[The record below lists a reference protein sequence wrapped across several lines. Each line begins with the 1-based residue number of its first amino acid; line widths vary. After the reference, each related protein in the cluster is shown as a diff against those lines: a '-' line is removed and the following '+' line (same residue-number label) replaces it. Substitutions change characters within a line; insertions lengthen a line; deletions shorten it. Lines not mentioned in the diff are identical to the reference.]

1 MSSHETV
8 SSYIGIKNENEFYS
22 SHYLSSNFGGDIKE
36 LLDKWQAEENENKE
50 KTPFSRIRAISRK
63 WFEDLDRLSSER
75 NTEKI
80 ADIQVSMLTEIFSIL
95 GYIISPRLHAVKDV
109 LIPVLCTYGA
119 KNDAP
124 KLIILPVLNKDTQ
137 TDPLSAQIS
146 SALYKD
152 TIFPEELK
160 ISPSENKNFS
170 DIINDHIFSDRY
182 PPRFIIL
189 ASIGQLILIDR
200 MKWPM
205 NRYLRFD
212 LNDILSRRD
221 LNTLKAFSALL
232 HIQSLLPESGEP
244 LIDSLDENSHKH
256 AYSVSEDLKFA
267 LRESIELLGNEAA
280 SQLIDRAKAQR
291 KGIYNRSSELSEK
304 LTYECLRYM
313 YRLLFLFY
321 IEARPE
327 LGYVPMKKSE
337 TYIKGYS
344 LESLRDLENIPLST
358 EESLNG
364 TYFDQSIKMLFRLVS
379 RGYNQDESR
388 QKAIRGKSVF
398 TIPRLDS
405 GLFDPDSTE
414 LLNSVVFPNH
424 IWQKVIRLMSLT
436 KESRTRR
443 GRVSYSQLGINQL
456 GAVYEALLSYKGF
469 FADTDLYEVKKKG
482 EKTTELDT
490 AYFVKEEELVHY
502 SDEEKVY
509 TIENNHKKLKKYN
522 KGQFIYRLAGRD
534 RERSASY
541 YTPEVL
547 TKCLVK
553 YALKELLNKKTAD
566 DILNITICEPAM
578 GSAAFLNE
586 AVSQLSEHYLER
598 KQTELG
604 ERIPHDEYTQELQQI
619 KMFFADRR
627 VFGVDLNP
635 VAVELAEV
643 SLWLNAISGDDHVPW
658 FGYQLFNGNSLIGAR
673 REVYPAHSLS
683 GRDLWYKTS
692 PRRLDPKNPIR
703 KPDEVYHFLLPDEN
717 MANYTDKIAK
727 QRYQKEFNTIKAWRN
742 EIKKPLHPTEI
753 LHLQQLSDLVD
764 SLWEIHTK
772 ELKKDRDKTEDKLD
786 IYGQPP
792 ELKERTSLKTKDEI
806 RRSGI
811 FNEKSPNASAYRRLK
826 LVMDYWCALWFWPID
841 KADLLPDRNTFW
853 FEIGVLLRGNVVD
866 TDISQQRP
874 LGYTQPPS
882 AIERTKAITD
892 KHGQI
897 HIEKLFEY
905 YPRLRLVNEIA
916 QNHKFHHWE
925 LAFADIFKYRGGF
938 DLILGNPPWIKV
950 RWEEGGILGDY
961 NPLFILRKYTASEL
975 ATKREQAFSKYPN
988 LEKEWRS
995 ELETAEA
1002 AQNFLNA
1009 VQNYN
1014 ELKGMQTNLYKCFLP
1029 VAWRIGNEKGVTGML
1044 HPEGIYDDPKGGKF
1058 RSLVYHKLRYH
1069 FQFQNENKLFKEVHN
1084 ETKFSVNIYGKKEQ
1098 VHFDHISNLFAP
1110 ATIDN
1115 CYTHYGELEVPGIKN
1130 DENIWNTIGHKS
1142 RIIEININVLE
1153 LYASLYDEAGTPSLY
1168 ARLPSIHAKEMI
1180 FVLEKFAAYP
1190 KRLTDLKNEYFA
1202 TEMWHETNAQK
1213 DATIKRETRYPEHP
1227 EELILSGPHFF
1238 VGNPVYKTP
1247 RRIANSNKAYDE
1259 IDLTDIPDD
1268 YLPRTNYVPACS
1280 KYEYESRIPRVTW
1293 EERKKVIEYYR
1304 LVFRGQIGTAAERT
1318 LISSVFYPG
1327 IAHVNAVKSI
1337 ALKNQYYLIC
1347 LAGVTA
1353 SLVYDFYV
1361 KTSGKS
1367 GLYASNIS
1375 FMPLLRNISGIFVR
1389 ILSLISIT
1397 NSYKNLW
1404 DANFSMK
1411 FLSESWTK
1419 KASQLNSSFFKNL
1432 SSDWHRD
1439 CALRTHYERRQ
1450 ALLEIDVLVAN
1461 ELGITLNE
1469 LLTIYRIQFPVL
1481 RQYENDTWYD
1491 QNGRIIST
1499 CSKGLTNTG
1508 LKRSGDA
1515 ETGNPGWEDVK
1526 DMKSGTV
1533 EQTIIDDTL
1542 PVGPRKK
1549 KIVYVA
1555 PFDKCDREEDYRI
1568 AWREFERRKSLSVE

>member
-1 MSSHETV
+1 MSLHETV

-189 ASIGQLILIDR
+189 ASIGQIILIDR

-232 HIQSLLPESGEP
+232 HIQSLLPDSGEP

-280 SQLIDRAKAQR
+280 SQSIDRAKAQR

-344 LESLRDLENIPLST
+344 LESLRDLENIPLTT

-469 FADTDLYEVKKKG
+469 FADTDLYEVKKKE
-482 EKTTELDT
+482 EKSTELDT
-490 AYFVKEEELVHY
+490 AYFVKEEELENY

-553 YALKELLNKKTAD
+553 YALKELLNNKTAD

-598 KQTELG
+598 KQTELR
-604 ERIPHDEYTQELQQI
+604 ERIPHDEYTQELQKI

-683 GRDLWYKTS
+683 GRDLWYKTA

-742 EIKKPLHPTEI
+742 EIKKPLHPSEI
-753 LHLQQLSDLVD
+753 SHLQQLSDLVD
-764 SLWEIHTK
+764 SLWDIHTK

-841 KADLLPDRNTFW
+841 KADMLPDRNTFW
-853 FEIGVLLRGNVVD
+853 FEIGVLLRGNVID
-866 TDISQQRP
+866 TDIPLQRP

-882 AIERTKAITD
+882 ASERTKAITD

-916 QNHKFHHWE
+916 QKHKFHHWE

-938 DLILGNPPWIKV
+938 DLILGNPPWLPIK
-950 RWEEGGILGDY
+950 WQEGEILGDY
-961 NPLFILRKYTASEL
+961 HPLFILRKYTASEL
-975 ATKREQAFSKYPN
+975 AQKREQAFSKYPN

-995 ELETAEA
+995 ELETVEA
-1002 AQNFLNA
+1002 TQSFLNA
-1009 VQNYN
+1009 VQNYR
-1014 ELKGMQTNLYKCFLP
+1014 ELKGMKANLYKCFLP
-1029 VAWRIGNEKGVTGML
+1029 VAWRIGNESGVTGML
-1044 HPEGIYDDPKGGKF
+1044 HPESIYDVPKGGEF
-1058 RSLVYHKLRYH
+1058 RSLVYQKLRYH
-1069 FQFQNENKLFKEVHN
+1069 FQFSNELLIFAKVDHH
-1084 ETKFSVNIYGKKEQ
+1084 TKFSINIYGEMKEANF
-1098 VHFDHISNLFAP
+1098 HHISDLFSP
-1110 ATIDN
+1110 MTVDL
-1115 CYTHYGELEVPGIKN
+1115 CYTHNGQGNVPGIKT
-1130 DENIWNTIGHKS
+1130 DDGKWATTGHLH
-1142 RIIEININVLE
+1142 RILKVNAKILE
-1153 LYASLYDEAGTPSLY
+1153 LFASLYDEEGTPALY
-1168 ARLPSIHAKEMI
+1168 ARLPAIHAKELI
-1180 FVLEKFAAYP
+1180 SVLHKYYNFEKKIKLFKEGFFSSSLFP
-1190 KRLTDLKNEYFA
+1190 
-1202 TEMWHETNAQK
+1202 ETNSQK
-1213 DATIKRETRYPEHP
+1213 EGIIKRETKFPEDSRKV
-1227 EELILSGPHFF
+1227 ILSGPHFYT
-1238 VGNPVYKTP
+1238 GNPTYKTP
-1247 RRIANSNKAYDE
+1247 REYCKLNSDYEE
-1259 IDLTDIPDD
+1259 IYLTEIPDH
-1268 YLPRTNYVPACS
+1268 YLPRTNYSPACTEDA
-1280 KYEYESRIPRVTW
+1280 YQSRIPRVPW
-1293 EERKKVIEYYR
+1293 GEKKKVTEFYR
-1304 LVFRGQIGTAAERT
+1304 ICHRRMFGTSAERSLIASLIPMHYT
-1318 LISSVFYPG
+1318 HIHTVISSAFDNNNNM
-1327 IAHVNAVKSI
+1327 IQ
-1337 ALKNQYYLIC
+1337 AL
-1347 LAGVTA
+1347 
-1353 SLVYDFYV
+1353 S
-1361 KTSGKS
+1361 
-1367 GLYASNIS
+1367 
-1375 FMPLLRNISGIFVR
+1375 
-1389 ILSLISIT
+1389 SLISLTSDYFLKSTGSSDCYGSTLMQFPFYDLDSIVVRT
-1397 NSYKNLW
+1397 IVLNAVSAHYATLWRKLFTKSYQTDTWTKSSPQLNPDFYKNLTPEW
-1404 DANFSMK
+1404 QHN
-1411 FLSESWTK
+1411 
-1419 KASQLNSSFFKNL
+1419 
-1432 SSDWHRD
+1432 
-1439 CALRTHYERRQ
+1439 CALRTHYERHQ
-1450 ALLEIDVLVAN
+1450 ALVEIDVLAAQ
-1461 ELGITLNE
+1461 ELKLTLDE
-1469 LLTIYRIQFPVL
+1469 LITIYRIHFPVL
-1481 RQYENDTWYD
+1481 RQNENYTWYD
-1491 QNGRIIST
+1491 QTGRIIYT

-1508 LKRSGDA
+1508 LKRREDT

-1533 EQTIIDDTL
+1533 EQTVIDDTL
-1542 PVGPRKK
+1542 PGGPREKR
-1549 KIVYVA
+1549 IIYVA
-1555 PFDKCDREEDYRI
+1555 PFEKCDREEDYRI
-1568 AWREFERRKSLSVE
+1568 AWDEFEKRRSLNAE